1 MTDFIT
7 RFIHWLPMLA
17 QGALMT
23 AALCLTA
30 MVAGFLVGIGVW
42 QMSTSP
48 LRIYRMTA
56 HGWVSL
62 FRGTPVLV

>member
-1 MTDFIT
+1 
-7 RFIHWLPMLA
+7 
-17 QGALMT
+17 
-23 AALCLTA
+23 

-62 FRGTPVLV
+62 FRGTPVLAQLLLCFYLPSQLGLDIPALWPPRWP